1 MSKATLGLNNKY
13 LEDKHL
19 FDIQD
24 AFLALGEKAGVS
36 LDDVAPLKDHFS
48 VGEALAYV
56 AEIGQAAKQ
65 DGSAYSIFT
74 IDDNNN
80 LVQTFTN
87 DVEDAEVCDV
97 NETIY

>member
-13 LEDKHL
+13 LQSKHL
-19 FDIQD
+19 YDIQD

-36 LDDVAPLKDHFS
+36 LDDVAPLKDHMEM
-48 VGEALAYV
+48 GEALVYV
-56 AEIGQAAKQ
+56 NDLRVAAEQ
-65 DGSAYSIFT
+65 DGSDYSIFT
-74 IDDNNN
+74 IDDENN

-97 NETIY
+97 NATIY